1 MTSPLHARTAALFA
15 LASAAMP
22 ALAQEDVD
30 SSLASCAAIE
40 AAAARLTCYD
50 DLAGRSAAGPL
61 EADQAAARAREALQA
76 GAQAEA
82 AAGLAEAQVR
92 TDELFV
98 QDEALGRALA
108 NAGRGSL
115 LASRW
120 ELARDSK
127 LGIFNFRVHKPVYLM
142 PAFWTSGINDMPS
155 SANPDNTVHEPMQLD
170 ALETKFQLS
179 FKTKAVENL
188 FGDNGDIWMGYTQ
201 SSRWQVYNAD
211 QSRPFRETNYEPEVL
226 LVFRNAYSL
235 FGWNGRMAAV
245 GINHQS
251 NGRGDPLS
259 RSWNRIMFNIGLDRD
274 RWALMLRPW
283 IRVSDGSDDD
293 NPHIEDYIGRGDATL
308 THVRGRNEFSLMA
321 RHSLRGGE
329 RSRGALQFDWGFPIH
344 QSLPMRGRLQVFH
357 GYGESLI
364 DYNHKATYV
373 GLGVSLQEWF
383 DPRWGL

>member
-1 MTSPLHARTAALFA
+1 MSPIPLRTAALLA
-15 LASAAMP
+15 LASAATP
-22 ALAQEDVD
+22 LLAQDGVE
-30 SSLASCAAIE
+30 STLASCAAIE
-40 AAAARLTCYD
+40 AAAPRLACYD
-50 DLAGRSAAGPL
+50 DLARRSSPGPR
-61 EADQAAARAREALQA
+61 EADLAAARARRAIQD
-76 GAQAEA
+76 GAPD
-82 AAGLAEAQVR
+82 GLAGDPEAGRGR

-98 QDEALGRALA
+98 HDESIGRALA

-115 LASRW
+115 LDSRW

-142 PAFWTSGINDMPS
+142 PAFWTSSVNDMPS
-155 SANPDNTVHEPMQLD
+155 SGNPENTVHEPMGLD
-170 ALETKFQLS
+170 ALETKFQVS

-188 FGDNGDIWMGYTQ
+188 FGDNGDVWMGYTQ

-235 FGWNGRMAAV
+235 GGWNGRMAAV

-251 NGRGDPLS
+251 NGRSDPLS

-283 IRVSDGSDDD
+283 IRVPDGSDDD
-293 NPHIEDYIGRGDATL
+293 NPGIEDYIGRGDATL
-308 THVRGRNEFSLMA
+308 THVRGRNEYSLML
-321 RHSLRGGE
+321 RHSLRGGD
-329 RSRGALQFDWGFPIH
+329 RSHGAVQFDWGFPIH
-344 QSLPMRGRLQVFH
+344 QSLPMRGRLQLFH
-357 GYGESLI
+357 GYGESMI
-364 DYNHKATYV
+364 DYNHKATYI

-383 DPRWGL
+383 DPRWGG